1 MRDLETKRLFQVDLT
16 NLTLTNLDQVDQSH
30 LHMDRPAASLR
41 EVHRW
46 ISVLRGEDK
55 IETKDEKYESRMMRM
70 DDIDADKLMLY
81 SPSV

>member
-1 MRDLETKRLFQVDLT
+1 MRDLETRFFQVDLT
-16 NLTLTNLDQVDQSH
+16 NLTNLTNLDQVDQSH